1 LGIIYTSDQKGGEV
15 MAQDYPYMISNNKID
30 PILHKVEQAEKPPR
44 FTNEFLKKLGFS
56 SSNDRAIIPL
66 LKRLGFLNESSVPTE
81 YYDDLKDKTKRSYV
95 LGERIRALYSDLYSI
110 NTNIHDAPD
119 EEIKGAIS
127 RVTGKDAKAVNR
139 FFATLKTLIGLAKFT
154 PPPQKK
160 KEEDKQQQDVQKQ
173 ELGAPKKEQ
182 TSHPSFHYNIQV
194 HLPATTDIGV
204 YNAIFK
210 SLKDNLLI

>member
-1 LGIIYTSDQKGGEV
+1 
-15 MAQDYPYMISNNKID
+15 MAEDYPYMVSNNKIG
-30 PILHKVEQAEKPPR
+30 PILQKAEQAEKPSR

-66 LKRLGFLNESSVPTE
+66 LKRLSFLNESGAPTE
-81 YYDDLKDKTKRSYV
+81 HYDDLKDKAKRPYV
-95 LGERIRALYSDLYSI
+95 LGERIRDLYSELYSI

-119 EEIKGAIS
+119 DEIKGAIS
-127 RVTGKDAKAVNR
+127 RVTGKDAKSVNR

-154 PPPQKK
+154 AQPQKK
-160 KEEDKQQQDVQKQ
+160 KEEDKSSQ
-173 ELGAPKKEQ
+173 ETSKPDTSATKKDQ
-182 TSHPSFHYNIQV
+182 PPHPAFHYNIQV